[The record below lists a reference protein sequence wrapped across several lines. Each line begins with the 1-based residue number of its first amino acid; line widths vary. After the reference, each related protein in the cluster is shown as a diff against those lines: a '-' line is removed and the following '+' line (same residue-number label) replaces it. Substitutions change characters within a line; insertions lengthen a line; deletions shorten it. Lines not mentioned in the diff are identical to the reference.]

1 MLNLANF
8 TGRVGW
14 GFASDKMGRKTFYL
28 LSAGV
33 QALAVGFMAL
43 SIPSSNFGGWLA
55 SFLIIGSLYG
65 GGFGVIPAT
74 VGDGTIWKSL
84 NSNICAPPIVPEPYP
99 PRIQVSD
106 IFGPHISAAT
116 HGVMI
121 SVWSAAAVIGIPCFS
136 SITAS
141 FYHTSPT
148 GSKIPNPEAYARNA
162 W

>member
-14 GFASDKMGRKTFYL
+14 GFASDKMGRKSFYL

-74 VGDGTIWKSL
+74 VSVPSECPHWHPDRVSL
-84 NSNICAPPIVPEPYP
+84 PSPHTRSLMYSVHTFPP
-99 PRIQVSD
+99 
-106 IFGPHISAAT
+106 PH
-116 HGVMI
+116 
-121 SVWSAAAVIGIPCFS
+121 
-136 SITAS
+136 TA
-141 FYHTSPT
+141 
-148 GSKIPNPEAYARNA
+148 
-162 W
+162 